1 MHDNL
6 KKESDKMRL
15 KDKVAIIT
23 GGSRGIGKA
32 YATAMA
38 KEGSNIV
45 ITDILDPSG
54 TVEEI
59 KKIGVKAFGLT
70 TDVSKEEDCLRMAEE
85 TVKKFGKIDILINNA
100 AAYADLTRCP
110 FFEIKLNEWDKAM
123 DVNVKG
129 TFMCVRAVFPYMKK
143 QGKGKIINITSNTVH
158 MGMPNFLHYV
168 TSKGAIIAMTRCL
181 ARELGD
187 YGIAVNAVAPGYTMS
202 EVNIQKTPL
211 SSKERLQRRCIKRD
225 QYPEDLVGMIIYL
238 ASDDSDFVSGQTIIV
253 DGGDMMI

>member
-1 MHDNL
+1 
-6 KKESDKMRL
+6 MRL

-32 YATAMA
+32 YAIAMA

-45 ITDILDPSG
+45 ITDIIDTSQA
-54 TVEEI
+54 VKEI
-59 KKIGVKAFGLT
+59 KNIGVKALGIN
-70 TDVSKEEDCLRMAEE
+70 TDISKEEDCLRMAQE
-85 TVKKFGKIDILINNA
+85 TVKEFGKIDILVNNA

-110 FFEIKLNEWDKAM
+110 FYEIKLDEWDKAM
-123 DVNVKG
+123 SVNVKG
-129 TFMCVRAVFPYMKK
+129 IFLCIRAVFPYMKK
-143 QGKGKIINITSNTVH
+143 QGSGKIINITSNTVH

-168 TSKGAIIAMTRCL
+168 TSKGAIIAMTRSL

-187 YGIAVNAVAPGYTMS
+187 YGITLNAVAPGYTMS

-225 QYPEDLVGMIIYL
+225 QYPEDLVGTIIYL
-238 ASDDSDFVSGQTIIV
+238 SSEDSNFISGQTLIV

>member
-1 MHDNL
+1 
-6 KKESDKMRL
+6 MRL

-32 YATAMA
+32 YAIAMA

-45 ITDILDPSG
+45 ITDIIDTSQA
-54 TVEEI
+54 VKEI
-59 KKIGVKAFGLT
+59 KNIGVKALGIN
-70 TDVSKEEDCLRMAEE
+70 TDISKEEDCLRMAQK
-85 TVKKFGKIDILINNA
+85 TVKEFGKIDILVNNA

-110 FFEIKLNEWDKAM
+110 FYEIKLDEWDKAM
-123 DVNVKG
+123 SVNVKG
-129 TFMCVRAVFPYMKK
+129 IFLCIRAVFPYMKK
-143 QGKGKIINITSNTVH
+143 QGSGKIINITSNTVH

-168 TSKGAIIAMTRCL
+168 TSKGAIIAMTRSL

-187 YGIAVNAVAPGYTMS
+187 YGITLNAVAPGYTMS

-225 QYPEDLVGMIIYL
+225 QYPEDLVGTIIYL
-238 ASDDSDFVSGQTIIV
+238 SSEDSNFISGQTLIV